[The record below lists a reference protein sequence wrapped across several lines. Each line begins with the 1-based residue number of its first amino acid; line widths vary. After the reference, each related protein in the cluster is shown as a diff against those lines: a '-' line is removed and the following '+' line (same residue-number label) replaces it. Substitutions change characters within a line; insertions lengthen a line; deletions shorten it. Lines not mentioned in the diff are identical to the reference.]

1 MLLIVNECTKIK
13 CRVDGSIERY
23 KMRLV
28 ARGFT
33 QREGIDYSET
43 FNPVIKQ
50 TTIRLV
56 FFIAILCNL
65 KIHQLDIPNAFLNSV
80 LTEEVYIKQPLSFV
94 DSALPSHVCQLH
106 KSLHGLKQA
115 SRAWYTRLSD
125 FQLLIGFLASKVD
138 SSLFILS
145 VGTNIFYLLVYIDD
159 ILLMSNNSPMLNR
172 LIQLLSS
179 EFKFRDLGA
188 IHYFLGIEVQS
199 TGLGLML
206 RQHKYIIDIFTRA
219 GMTSYKPIDT
229 PVFTLKVT
237 ILLDVL
243 FSNLTRFCQIIGAL

>member
-1 MLLIVNECTKIK
+1 
-13 CRVDGSIERY
+13 
-23 KMRLV
+23 
-28 ARGFT
+28 
-33 QREGIDYSET
+33 
-43 FNPVIKQ
+43 
-50 TTIRLV
+50 
-56 FFIAILCNL
+56 
-65 KIHQLDIPNAFLNSV
+65 
-80 LTEEVYIKQPLSFV
+80 
-94 DSALPSHVCQLH
+94 
-106 KSLHGLKQA
+106 
-115 SRAWYTRLSD
+115 
-125 FQLLIGFLASKVD
+125 LIGFLASKVD

-229 PVFTLKVT
+229 PVFTLKVESYHT
-237 ILLDVL
+237 
-243 FSNLTRFCQIIGAL
+243 TRCFVF

>member
-1 MLLIVNECTKIK
+1 
-13 CRVDGSIERY
+13 
-23 KMRLV
+23 
-28 ARGFT
+28 
-33 QREGIDYSET
+33 
-43 FNPVIKQ
+43 
-50 TTIRLV
+50 
-56 FFIAILCNL
+56 
-65 KIHQLDIPNAFLNSV
+65 
-80 LTEEVYIKQPLSFV
+80 
-94 DSALPSHVCQLH
+94 
-106 KSLHGLKQA
+106 
-115 SRAWYTRLSD
+115 
-125 FQLLIGFLASKVD
+125 LIGFLASKVD

-206 RQHKYIIDIFTRA
+206 CQHKYIIDIFTRA

-243 FSNLTRFCQIIGAL
+243 FSNLTRFCHIIGAL

>member
-1 MLLIVNECTKIK
+1 
-13 CRVDGSIERY
+13 
-23 KMRLV
+23 
-28 ARGFT
+28 
-33 QREGIDYSET
+33 
-43 FNPVIKQ
+43 
-50 TTIRLV
+50 
-56 FFIAILCNL
+56 
-65 KIHQLDIPNAFLNSV
+65 
-80 LTEEVYIKQPLSFV
+80 
-94 DSALPSHVCQLH
+94 
-106 KSLHGLKQA
+106 
-115 SRAWYTRLSD
+115 
-125 FQLLIGFLASKVD
+125 LIGFLASKVD

-145 VGTNIFYLLVYIDD
+145 VGTNIFYLLVYVDD
-159 ILLMSNNSPMLNR
+159 ILLMSNNSSMFNR

-179 EFKFRDLGA
+179 EFKFHDLGA